1 MADSTPN
8 LNPLVELSGGERPKM
23 EKEDSATHFGAKIE
37 AQAEKH
43 GDLVAEKIRT

>member
-1 MADSTPN
+1 MSNPIPS
-8 LNPLVELSGGERPKM
+8 LNPLVELSGGERPKV
-23 EKEDSATHFGAKIE
+23 EKEDSVQHFGAKIE